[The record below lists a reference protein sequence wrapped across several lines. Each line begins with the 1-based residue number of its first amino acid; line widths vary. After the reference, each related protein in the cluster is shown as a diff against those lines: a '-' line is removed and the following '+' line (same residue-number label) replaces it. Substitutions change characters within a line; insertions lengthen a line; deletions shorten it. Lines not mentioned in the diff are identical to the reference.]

1 MMPRPLSLLLRRS
14 GGGALG
20 LALVVLVLA
29 IPARQVLLPAWPNR
43 VDEVL
48 SEAGPERIERRF
60 LPSGADEKIDTIIV
74 ARSRPI
80 MLWRLETESGEIS
93 HAWLA
98 GVRDSQGQLLPTLP
112 AWLQATRLDGPLP
125 GAAHLVLVTAARENR
140 EVDGAGVVRMYRPN
154 GLRFSERV
162 SLWADRLSERWQ
174 WPFTATAD
182 AQTRSPPR

>member
-1 MMPRPLSLLLRRS
+1 
-14 GGGALG
+14 
-20 LALVVLVLA
+20 
-29 IPARQVLLPAWPNR
+29 
-43 VDEVL
+43 
-48 SEAGPERIERRF
+48 
-60 LPSGADEKIDTIIV
+60 

-80 MLWRLETESGEIS
+80 TLWRFEMESGEVS

-98 GVRDSQGQLLPTLP
+98 GVRDAQGQLLPALP
-112 AWLQATRLDGPLP
+112 AWLQEASRLDGPLP

-174 WPFTATAD
+174 WPFIATAD
-182 AQTRSPPR
+182 AGTRPPPR